1 MKKQKSS
8 NIGSFSPSLEG
19 GRGEASNRKSLHTGS
34 ESPLPRRGLGG
45 GSKINV
51 VTLGCSKNLV
61 DSEVLLNQLSMDGF
75 EVVHDSNDASDI
87 VVINTCGFIHDAKE
101 ESVNTILSFVDAKG
115 RGEIE
120 KLYVMGC
127 LSERYKADL
136 EKEVPEVDR
145 FFGKFDMRAIV
156 SELKATY
163 RPEYIYERKITTP
176 SHFAYL
182 KISEGCNRVCA
193 FCAIPGMTGKH
204 KSKSMDDLVKEARYL
219 AKNGVKEI
227 LLIAQDLSYYG
238 IDLYGKGMLAEL
250 IQKIAEIDGIEW
262 IRLHYLYP
270 TKFPMDILPLFK
282 SVPKLCKYI
291 DIPLQ
296 HSANNVLKHML
307 RHVTTEET
315 EALLQKIKAEVPGIA
330 IRTTMLVGHPG
341 ETEEDFEQLK
351 SFVQK
356 HKFDRLGAFT
366 YSHEEGTYGYKTYQ
380 DDVPEDVKQAR
391 ADELMG
397 LQERIS
403 AELNAAK
410 VGQFLK
416 VIIDREDDEFFVGRT
431 EFDSPEVDGEVL
443 ISKETP
449 LKKGQFCMVEITS
462 AEEFDLYGKVT
473 PAFMLMR

>member
-1 MKKQKSS
+1 MSDSKLSQIDSL
-8 NIGSFSPSLEG
+8 PPLLEG
-19 GRGEASNRKSLHTGS
+19 A
-34 ESPLPRRGLGG
+34 GG
-45 GSKINV
+45 GSKKQKINV

-75 EVVHDSNDASDI
+75 EVVHDSNDTDSDI

-101 ESVNTILSFVDAKG
+101 ESVNTIMEFVGAKG

-127 LSERYKADL
+127 LSERYKLDL

-145 FFGKFDMRAIV
+145 FFGKFDMKALV
-156 SELKATY
+156 GELKATY
-163 RPEYIYERKITTP
+163 RPEFIYERKITTP

-204 KSKSMDDLVKEARYL
+204 KSKSLEDLVKEAKYL

-270 TKFPMDILPLFK
+270 TKFPMDILPLFI

-296 HSANNVLKHML
+296 HSSNNVLKHML

-315 EALLQKIKAEVPGIA
+315 DALLLKIKEEVPGIA

-341 ETEEDFEQLK
+341 ETEDDFEQLK
-351 SFVQK
+351 RFILK
-356 HKFDRLGAFT
+356 HKFDRLGTFT
-366 YSHEEGTYGYKTYQ
+366 YSHEEGTYGYQKYK
-380 DDVPEDVKQAR
+380 DDVPEEFKQAR
-391 ADELMG
+391 QEELMG
-397 LQERIS
+397 IQQIIS
-403 AELNAAK
+403 SQMNAAK
-410 VGQFLK
+410 VGQILK

-431 EFDSPEVDGEVL
+431 EYDSPEVDGEVL
-443 ISKETP
+443 ISKEVP
-449 LKKGQFCMVEITS
+449 LKKGQFYQIEITGS
-462 AEEFDLYGKVT
+462 EEFDLYGRIILGIKD
-473 PAFMLMR
+473 

>member
-1 MKKQKSS
+1 MKKQ
-8 NIGSFSPSLEG
+8 
-19 GRGEASNRKSLHTGS
+19 
-34 ESPLPRRGLGG
+34 
-45 GSKINV
+45 KINV

-75 EVVHDSNDASDI
+75 EVVHDSNENSDI
-87 VVINTCGFIHDAKE
+87 VVLNTCGFIGDAKE
-101 ESVNTILSFVDAKG
+101 ESVNTILQFVDAKS
-115 RGEIE
+115 RGSVE

-136 EKEVPEVDR
+136 QNEIPEVDKY
-145 FFGKFDMRAIV
+145 FGKFDLKALV
-156 SELKATY
+156 GELKATY
-163 RPEYIYERKITTP
+163 RPEFIYERKITTP

-204 KSKSMDDLVKEARYL
+204 QSRSIEDLVKEAKYL

-250 IQKIAEIDGIEW
+250 ILKIEEIEGIEW

-270 TKFPMDILPLFK
+270 TKFPMDILPLFR

-296 HSANNVLKHML
+296 HSSNNVLKHML
-307 RHVTTEET
+307 RQVTTEET
-315 EALLQKIKAEVPGIA
+315 ETLLKKIKEEVPGIA

-351 SFVQK
+351 DFVK
-356 HKFDRLGAFT
+356 RHRFDRLGAFA
-366 YSHEEGTYGYKTYQ
+366 YSHEEGTYGYKKYEDIIP
-380 DDVPEDVKQAR
+380 DDVKNAR
-391 ADELMG
+391 VEELMAV
-397 LQERIS
+397 QQIIS
-403 AELNAAK
+403 SQLSAAR
-410 VGQFLK
+410 VGQTLK
-416 VIIDREDDEFFVGRT
+416 VIIDREDDEFYVGRT

-443 ISKETP
+443 ISKDIK
-449 LKKGQFCMVEITS
+449 LKKGQFYMIEITG
-462 AEEFDLYGKVT
+462 AEEFDLYGKVV
-473 PAFMLMR
+473 L

>member
-1 MKKQKSS
+1 MKKQ
-8 NIGSFSPSLEG
+8 
-19 GRGEASNRKSLHTGS
+19 
-34 ESPLPRRGLGG
+34 
-45 GSKINV
+45 KINV

-75 EVVHDSNDASDI
+75 EVVHDSNDTDSDI

-101 ESVNTILSFVDAKG
+101 ESVNTILQFVEAKG
-115 RGEIE
+115 RGDIE

-127 LSERYKADL
+127 LSERYKLDL

-145 FFGKFDMRAIV
+145 FFGKFDMKAVV

-163 RPEYIYERKITTP
+163 RPEFIYERKITTP

-204 KSKSMDDLVKEARYL
+204 RSKSMEELVKEAKYL

-250 IQKIAEIDGIEW
+250 IQKIAEVDGIRW

-282 SVPKLCKYI
+282 TVPKLCKYI

-296 HSANNVLKHML
+296 HSSNNVLKHML
-307 RHVTTEET
+307 RQVTTEET
-315 EALLQKIKAEVPGIA
+315 EALLLKIKTEIPGIA

-351 SFVQK
+351 DFIKK

-366 YSHEEGTYGYKTYQ
+366 YSHEEGTYGYQKYS
-380 DDVPEDVKQAR
+380 DDIPEEVKQAR
-391 ADELMG
+391 ADEIMAIQQG
-397 LQERIS
+397 ISER
-403 AELNAAK
+403 LNAAK
-410 VGQFLK
+410 VGQTLT
-416 VIIDREDDEFFVGRT
+416 VIVDREDDEFFVGRT

-443 ISKETP
+443 IGKETP
-449 LKKGQFCMVEITS
+449 LKKGQFVQVEITS
-462 AEEFDLYGKVT
+462 SDEFDLYGKVVSDYSSVRLT
-473 PAFMLMR
+473 V

>member
-1 MKKQKSS
+1 MMKKQ
-8 NIGSFSPSLEG
+8 
-19 GRGEASNRKSLHTGS
+19 
-34 ESPLPRRGLGG
+34 
-45 GSKINV
+45 KINV

-61 DSEVLLNQLSMDGF
+61 DSEVLLNQLAMDGF
-75 EVVHDSNDASDI
+75 EVVHDSNDTDSDI
-87 VVINTCGFIHDAKE
+87 VVINTCGFIADAKE
-101 ESVNTILSFVDAKG
+101 ESVNTIMQFVGAKG

-127 LSERYKADL
+127 LSERYKTDL
-136 EKEVPEVDR
+136 EVEVPEVDK
-145 FFGKFDMRAIV
+145 FFGKFDLRALV
-156 SELKATY
+156 TELKATY

-204 KSKSMDDLVKEARYL
+204 QSKSMDDLMKEAKYL
-219 AKNGVKEI
+219 AKNGVREI

-250 IQKIAEIDGIEW
+250 IQKIAEINGIEW

-282 SVPKLCKYI
+282 TVDKLCHYI

-315 EALLQKIKAEVPGIA
+315 EALLKKIKEEVPGIT

-341 ETEEDFEQLK
+341 ETQEDFEQLK
-351 SFVQK
+351 GFISK
-356 HKFDRLGAFT
+356 HRFDRLGAFT
-366 YSHEEGTYGYKTYQ
+366 YSHEEGTYGYKKYE
-380 DDVPEDVKQAR
+380 DDVPEALKQAR
-391 ADELMG
+391 ADEIMG
-397 LQERIS
+397 IQQGIS
-403 AELNAAK
+403 AQLNAEK
-410 VGQFLK
+410 VGKTLK

-443 ISKETP
+443 ISKETL
-449 LKKGQFCMVEITS
+449 LKKGQFYQVEITGS
-462 AEEFDLYGKVT
+462 EEFDLYGVVI
-473 PAFMLMR
+473 PVI

>member
-1 MKKQKSS
+1 M
-8 NIGSFSPSLEG
+8 
-19 GRGEASNRKSLHTGS
+19 
-34 ESPLPRRGLGG
+34 
-45 GSKINV
+45 
-51 VTLGCSKNLV
+51 TLGCSKNLV

>member
-1 MKKQKSS
+1 MSKSKLS
-8 NIGSFSPSLEG
+8 RNESLPPLVEG
-19 GRGEASNRKSLHTGS
+19 A
-34 ESPLPRRGLGG
+34 GG
-45 GSKINV
+45 GQKQKINV

-61 DSEVLLNQLSMDGF
+61 DSEVLLNQLEKDGF
-75 EVVHDSNDASDI
+75 EVVHDSNDTDSDI
-87 VVINTCGFIHDAKE
+87 VVINTCGFINDAKE
-101 ESVNTILSFVDAKG
+101 ESVNTIMQFVGAKG
-115 RGEIE
+115 RGEID

-127 LSERYKADL
+127 LSERYKTDL

-145 FFGKFDMRAIV
+145 FFGKFDLKALV
-156 SELKATY
+156 TELKATY

-204 KSKSMDDLVKEARYL
+204 VSRSMDDLVKEAKYL
-219 AKNGVKEI
+219 AKNGVREI

-250 IQKIAEIDGIEW
+250 IQKIAEIKDIIW

-282 SVPKLCKYI
+282 TVDKLCHYI

-296 HSANNVLKHML
+296 HSANNVLKQML

-315 EALLQKIKAEVPGIA
+315 EALLKKIKEEVPGIT

-341 ETEEDFEQLK
+341 ETHEDFEQLK
-351 SFVQK
+351 SFISK
-356 HKFDRLGAFT
+356 HRFDRLGAFT
-366 YSHEEGTYGYKTYQ
+366 YSHEEGTYGYQKYK
-380 DDVPEDVKQAR
+380 DDVPEELKQAR
-391 ADELMG
+391 ADEIMS
-397 LQERIS
+397 LQQGIS
-403 AELNAAK
+403 AQLNAEK
-410 VGQFLK
+410 VGRTLK

-443 ISKETP
+443 IVKEVQ
-449 LKKGQFCMVEITS
+449 LKKGQFYQVEITGS
-462 AEEFDLYGKVT
+462 EEFDLYGKVV
-473 PAFMLMR
+473 

>member
-1 MKKQKSS
+1 MSKNNNTISD
-8 NIGSFSPSLEG
+8 SLPPLVEG
-19 GRGEASNRKSLHTGS
+19 A
-34 ESPLPRRGLGG
+34 GG
-45 GSKINV
+45 GSKKINV

-75 EVVHDSNDASDI
+75 EVVHDSNDTDSEI

-101 ESVNTILSFVDAKG
+101 ESVNTIMQFVGAKG

-127 LSERYKADL
+127 LSERYKLDL

-145 FFGKFDMRAIV
+145 FFGKFDLKAVV

-163 RPEYIYERKITTP
+163 RPEFIYERKITTP

-204 KSKSMDDLVKEARYL
+204 KSKSMEDLVKEAKYL
-219 AKNGVKEI
+219 AKNGVREI

-250 IQKIAEIDGIEW
+250 IQKIAEIDGIVW

-282 SVPKLCKYI
+282 SIPKLCKYI

-296 HSANNVLKHML
+296 HSSNNVLKQML

-315 EALLQKIKAEVPGIA
+315 ESLLQKIKEAVPGIA
-330 IRTTMLVGHPG
+330 IRTTMLIGHPG

-351 SFVQK
+351 SFIQK
-356 HKFDRLGAFT
+356 HQFDRLGAFT
-366 YSHEEGTYGYKTYQ
+366 YSHEEGTYGGQKYN
-380 DDVPEDVKQAR
+380 DDVPEEVKQAR
-391 ADELMG
+391 QEELMG
-397 LQERIS
+397 IQQIISSQLNTAKIGQTLQ
-403 AELNAAK
+403 
-410 VGQFLK
+410 
-416 VIIDREDDEFFVGRT
+416 VIIDREDDEFYVGRT

-443 ISKETP
+443 INKEVKLTR
-449 LKKGQFCMVEITS
+449 GQFYSIEITNS
-462 AEEFDLYGKVT
+462 DEFDLYGKVN
-473 PAFMLMR
+473 LKI

>member
-1 MKKQKSS
+1 MKKQ
-8 NIGSFSPSLEG
+8 
-19 GRGEASNRKSLHTGS
+19 
-34 ESPLPRRGLGG
+34 
-45 GSKINV
+45 KINV

-75 EVVHDSNDASDI
+75 EVVHDSNENSDI
-87 VVINTCGFIHDAKE
+87 VVLNTCGFIGDAKE
-101 ESVNTILSFVDAKG
+101 ESVNTILQFVDAKS
-115 RGEIE
+115 RGDVE

-136 EKEVPEVDR
+136 ESEIPEVDKY
-145 FFGKFDMRAIV
+145 FGKFDLKALV
-156 SELKATY
+156 GELKATY
-163 RPEYIYERKITTP
+163 RPEFIYERKITTP

-204 KSKSMDDLVKEARYL
+204 KSKSIDDLVRETKYL

-250 IQKIAEIDGIEW
+250 IQRVAEVEGIEW

-282 SVPKLCKYI
+282 SVAKLCKYI

-296 HSANNVLKHML
+296 HSSNTVLKHML

-315 EALLQKIKAEVPGIA
+315 EALLNKIKEEVPGIA

-351 SFVQK
+351 DFVSR
-356 HKFDRLGAFT
+356 HRFDRLGAFT
-366 YSHEEGTYGYKTYQ
+366 YSHEEGTYGFNKYE
-380 DDVPEDVKQAR
+380 DNIPEEIKQAR
-391 ADELMG
+391 QEELMG
-397 LQERIS
+397 VQQIIS
-403 AELNAAK
+403 SQLNAK
-410 VGQFLK
+410 KIGQTLK
-416 VIIDREDDEFFVGRT
+416 VLIDREEEEFYVGRT
-431 EFDSPEVDGEVL
+431 EFDSPEVDGEVF
-443 ISKETP
+443 ISKEAK
-449 LKKGQFCMVEITS
+449 LKRGHFYQVEITG
-462 AEEFDLYGKVT
+462 AEEFDLWGKVK
-473 PAFMLMR
+473 L